1 MWDVKTFGERQYTDF
16 QSRIFQNKKYIQ
28 SSIKQNK
35 LPIFIFIQQRRS
47 QQLWKKL
54 GGLKND
60 VSLCSHLY
68 VADNLQERD
77 LAILSSYEKQL
88 HLPSLCDQ
96 EILKSSKKSDSIKY
110 MKPSVLQ
117 DKL

>member
-1 MWDVKTFGERQYTDF
+1 MRDVKTFGKRQYTDF
-16 QSRIFQNKKYIQ
+16 QSRIFENKKYIQ

-35 LPIFIFIQQRRS
+35 LPIFIFIQQRS

-68 VADNLQERD
+68 LADNLQERD
-77 LAILSSYEKQL
+77 LAILSS
-88 HLPSLCDQ
+88 
-96 EILKSSKKSDSIKY
+96 
-110 MKPSVLQ
+110 
-117 DKL
+117 